1 MRLVP
6 PNSLAV
12 KITSIVLFATGIAV
26 GTLVVT
32 LLISDRMNSIAL
44 LQNRLGTLAQMI
56 GQNSAAALDFND
68 SDAGRQTLSAL
79 QTEPSIVSA
88 CLFDSSGNL
97 FASYV
102 KLESDLRCPTRSD
115 RSQLSDG
122 KRLSTIR
129 PISRHNNSLGSI
141 SVISDLGDLEKRG
154 NHLLLLASALALLS
168 LFIGV
173 LSGALLQRS
182 VTKPI
187 GELARVMEE
196 VTTHQNFVTRAAV
209 SGTTEIAQL
218 GNGLNSMLSGLE
230 RRDVEKKDD
239 AARLLLQTRT
249 DALTGLPNRRMFS
262 EQLSIAISN
271 AQRDG
276 ARVGLL
282 YIDLDGFKLVNDSLG
297 HLIGDRLLC
306 EVATRLQ
313 SRVRRTDTLSRLG
326 GDEFAVIL
334 PQLETE
340 DDATRLSKDLLDMLA
355 VPFLIED
362 KEITIGASIGISMRA
377 EDAQDGTDLLR
388 QADSAMYAAKR
399 KGKNQIMYFHPEIG
413 LEVCERLNLEN
424 ELRGALKRGEIVV
437 HYQPEFD
444 TTSGRLIRFE
454 ALARWF
460 HPTLG
465 RIRPDKFIPIAEES
479 GLIHLLGAFI
489 MEQAC
494 IEAVKW
500 QSVSPY
506 PVQIAVNVSSV
517 QFDRESIVEEIAEI
531 LNRTGLN
538 PGLLQVELT
547 ETVMVG
553 SLAKTAGK
561 MKRLHEIGVTFAID
575 DFGTGYSSLSYLPD
589 LSFDAIKV
597 DRSFVRNLSS
607 RPETQGMV
615 RSLIDLAHNLKL
627 RVIVEGVET
636 EEQLEVVRKLAGN
649 EVQGFLLGRP
659 MANPESL
666 LSKGPGLES
675 TSMLAPLL
683 QALDL
688 AKS

>member
-1 MRLVP
+1 MRLTP

-12 KITSIVLFATGIAV
+12 KITSIVLFATGIAL
-26 GTLVVT
+26 GTLVVA
-32 LLISDRMNSIAL
+32 LLISDRISAIAL
-44 LQNRLGTLAQMI
+44 LQNRLGTLAEMI

-68 SDAGRQTLSAL
+68 IDAGRQTLHAL
-79 QTEPSIVSA
+79 QTEQSIVSA

-102 KLESDLRCPTRSD
+102 RSKGAPPCPMRRD
-115 RSQLSDG
+115 QIQLSDG
-122 KRLSTIR
+122 KRLSAIR
-129 PISRHNNSLGSI
+129 PISRHNTSLGSI
-141 SVISDLGDLEKRG
+141 SVITDLGDLERRG

-168 LFIGV
+168 LFAGV
-173 LSGALLQRS
+173 LSGSLLQRS

-187 GELARVMEE
+187 GELARVIQE
-196 VTTHQNFVTRAAV
+196 VTTHHNFATRAAV
-209 SGTTEIAQL
+209 SGTIEIAQL
-218 GNGLNSMLSGLE
+218 GKGLNSMLSELE

-239 AARLLLQTRT
+239 AARLLLQART
-249 DALTGLPNRRMFS
+249 DALTGLPNRRLFS
-262 EQLSIAISN
+262 EQLSTAISN

-276 ARVGLL
+276 TRIGLL

-297 HLIGDRLLC
+297 HPIGDRLLC
-306 EVATRLQ
+306 EVAARLQ
-313 SRVRRTDTLSRLG
+313 SRVRRSDTLSRLG

-334 PQLETE
+334 PQLELE
-340 DDATRLSKDLLDMLA
+340 DDATRLSKDLLDILA
-355 VPFLIED
+355 MPFRIED
-362 KEITIGASIGISMRA
+362 KEITIGASIGISMLA

-399 KGKNQIMYFHPEIG
+399 NGKNQIMYFRPEIG
-413 LEVCERLNLEN
+413 LEVCERLSLEN
-424 ELRGALKRGEIVV
+424 ELRSAQKRGEMAV

-444 TTSGRLIRFE
+444 TISGRLIRFE

-465 RIRPDKFIPIAEES
+465 RIPPDKFIPIAEES
-479 GLIHLLGAFI
+479 GLILPLGAFI

-500 QSVSPY
+500 QSISPY
-506 PVQIAVNVSSV
+506 PIQIAVNVSSV
-517 QFDRESIVEEIAEI
+517 QFERANVVEEIADI
-531 LNRTGLN
+531 LNRTGLD
-538 PGLLQVELT
+538 PGLLQIELT

-553 SLAKTAGK
+553 SLAKTAEK
-561 MKRLHEIGVTFAID
+561 MKRLHDIGVTFAID

-597 DRSFVRNLSS
+597 DRSFVKNLSS

-627 RVIVEGVET
+627 RVIVEGIET
-636 EEQLEVVRKLAGN
+636 EEQLGVVRELAGN

-659 MANPESL
+659 MPDPGSL
-666 LSKGPGLES
+666 LFRGPTLEA
-675 TSMLAPLL
+675 APLL
-683 QALDL
+683 QSLDL